1 MNTLLKGLIQV
12 DPKKIIFNHRFNI
25 LMKHGASTW
34 GDRETRWFDRGSKLI
49 GMKGKHY
56 VRISDLADM
65 SDEDFVNLVLS
76 LKSRP

>member
-1 MNTLLKGLIQV
+1 MNALLKELIRASPRNILFQR
-12 DPKKIIFNHRFNI
+12 RFDI

-34 GDRETRWFDRGSKLI
+34 GDRERRWFDRGSRLI
-49 GMKGKHY
+49 GMKGKNY